1 MQDTMPTSCRPKSD
15 SSANSDDKRV
25 DEKSASSMRA
35 NADKIEAW
43 EGEGGT
49 TASVSVAVP
58 RLLIVDN
65 DMRAAD
71 SIELM
76 LNAAGY
82 TETRVAYSAQA
93 ALALA
98 AEFRPDVAFLEMNLL
113 DMDSNDLA
121 QRLRERAQIRD
132 LRLIAMTSS
141 RQHDGRDVAR
151 NAGFERYLLK
161 PIRVADL
168 SNLLDA
174 HPARGDFT
182 GLASASSHSMRGIL
196 P

>member
-1 MQDTMPTSCRPKSD
+1 VKDTVSTSWRRRSD
-15 SSANSDDKRV
+15 PSASSDDKRA
-25 DEKSASSMRA
+25 DEKSASSLRA
-35 NADKIEAW
+35 NADKLEEW
-43 EGEGGT
+43 ESEGGT
-49 TASVSVAVP
+49 TGSVSHEVL

-65 DMRAAD
+65 DMHSAD

-76 LNAAGY
+76 LNATGY

-93 ALALA
+93 ALAVA
-98 AEFRPDVAFLEMNLL
+98 VEFRPDVAFLEMNLL

-121 QRLRERAQIRD
+121 QRLRERAQSRD

-168 SNLLDA
+168 SKLLDV
-174 HPARGDFT
+174 HR
-182 GLASASSHSMRGIL
+182 ASVDAAAAVPGT
-196 P
+196 